1 VIIALEA
8 GTMKTQVI
16 ASSKNLAR
24 VEKPHN
30 LFFYAVIHRY
40 ANKGELMLE
49 EPENF
54 DDEDFND
61 EDFEDEE

>member
-1 VIIALEA
+1 
-8 GTMKTQVI
+8 MKLNPT
-16 ASSKNLAR
+16 S
-24 VEKPHN
+24 
-30 LFFYAVIHRY
+30 LFLYAVKHRY